1 MRETT
6 AAAAPSVLAA
16 VAAGRP
22 PAGHRATFYQPGGTV
37 SLSLE
42 ELERRARQLGWH
54 LRRLGVRAGDRIG
67 IVARN
72 RLEWVL
78 LDLACIKLGAVS
90 AGFEPGKF
98 DAPGAL
104 ADRYDLRLVFTDRP
118 APGDPRVVAF
128 DALLPALADAPA
140 DPELP
145 PVAYRPD
152 DVVSI
157 KFTSG
162 STGEP
167 KGLGARAGSIDGS
180 LAAVQTLFAHGPGD
194 TLFVFLPLSLLQ
206 QRYWIYSALAY
217 GHDVVVA
224 TYELAFHALKRE
236 QPTVVMGVPGFFEA
250 LRKQLDGP
258 DGEGDPAER
267 ARAALGGRI
276 RYLWTGSAP
285 ASPDVLRFFERCG
298 MPIFEGY
305 GLNETCIAT
314 KNAPGAHRRGS
325 VGRPLPG
332 KRVHLDAEGVVIVS
346 SDQPVNTRYLFS
358 EPGASEAV
366 FLPDGSVR
374 TGDLGRIDEDGFL
387 YILGRADDVAVLRNG
402 RNVVVRPIEERLKR
416 CPEVEDCIVIG
427 FGRDHL
433 AAVVCARGGEAD
445 RAAIEAHVREYNAA
459 AGGDERIGGFVL
471 ADEPFSIANGLLT
484 SQYKPRRRAILARY
498 QDPIDRLY
506 GELE

>member
-1 MRETT
+1 MTVAT
-6 AAAAPSVLAA
+6 HSALAA

-22 PAGHRATFYQPGGTV
+22 PSGHRVTFYQPGGTV
-37 SLSLE
+37 TLDLE

-54 LRRLGVRAGDRIG
+54 LRRLGVQPGDRIG

-78 LDLACIKLGAVS
+78 LDLACIKLKAVS

-98 DAPGAL
+98 DAPAAL
-104 ADRYDLRLVFTDRP
+104 AERYGLRFIFTDRP
-118 APGDPRVVAF
+118 VPDDPRVVPF

-140 DPELP
+140 DPVLP
-145 PVAYRPD
+145 PIAYRPD
-152 DVVSI
+152 DVVTI

-167 KGLGARAGSIDGS
+167 KGLGARAGSVDSS

-206 QRYWIYSALAY
+206 QRYWIYSALAF

-250 LRKQLDGP
+250 LRKQIDGP
-258 DGEGDPAER
+258 EGDPAER
-267 ARAALGGRI
+267 ARAVLGGRI

-285 ASPDVLRFFERCG
+285 ASPDVLSFFERCG

-314 KNAPGAHRRGS
+314 KNALGAHRRGS

-332 KRVHLDAEGVVIVS
+332 KRVHLDDEGVVIVS

-374 TGDLGRIDEDGFL
+374 TGDLGRIDEDGYL

-402 RNVVVRPIEERLKR
+402 RNVFVRPVEERLKR
-416 CPEVEDCIVIG
+416 CPQIEDCIVVG

-433 AAVVCARGGEAD
+433 AAIVCASGGEAV
-445 RAAIEAHVREYNAA
+445 RAAIEAHIAACNAA
-459 AGGDERIGGFVL
+459 GTGDERVGGFIL
-471 ADEPFSIANGLLT
+471 ADEPFSIENGLLT

-498 QDPIDRLY
+498 HDPINRLY
-506 GELE
+506 GEPG